1 MFASFNKNAFP
12 VVWVTMQGI
21 IHHNKEFELFKK
33 NWLSCYM
40 SGEPFSFIFDTTNV
54 GMVSIYYAYQ
64 MSNFIEDI
72 KKRNFTTLKKS
83 IIIAPNS
90 YVRILLR
97 MIFLLQTPVAPVF
110 IVENK
115 EVALQLYQQIELCN
129 IKFDDFPNLPNATY
143 IAAL

>member
-1 MFASFNKNAFP
+1 MFATFNKNAFP
-12 VVWVTMQGI
+12 VVWVTMQGV
-21 IHHNKEFELFKK
+21 IHHQKEFELFKK

-40 SGEPFSFIFDTTNV
+40 SGEQFSFIFDTTNV

-64 MSNFIEDI
+64 MSSFIEDL

-115 EVALQLYQQIELCN
+115 EDAIQLYQQIEN
-129 IKFDDFPNLPNATY
+129 KTIEYNDFPNLQNAVY
-143 IAAL
+143 IASL